1 MSDTVKIVLTAL
13 LSSGTLSF
21 IQYLI
26 ARHDKKQDE
35 KDGLRAAVKEVK
47 AKLEALDKDM
57 NSKMKKQEKDSIRT
71 QLLVLIF
78 FQPDEKQEILTL
90 GEHYFRVL
98 KGNWYMTS
106 IFNRWL
112 EKNGEAKPEWFK
124 Q

>member
-1 MSDTVKIVLTAL
+1 MSDTVKIVITAL

-112 EKNGEAKPEWFK
+112 EKKGEAKHEWFK